1 MRSFFLIF
9 KNARMCACNEP
20 NTINHALKCKRGG
33 YVSLRHNSLRD
44 TTAELLSQTCKDVMI
59 EPPLLDLNGESLTPG
74 SILGN
79 SARLDVSC
87 RSFWT
92 PLERAFLDI
101 RVFHPQAPTNAART
115 IPNMYSW
122 HEKTKKTSYNSRVV
136 QVEKG
141 TFTPIVFSTS
151 GGMGKEAQ
159 KFYQHF
165 AQKLS
170 WKTGQKYNETIT
182 LVRRRLRFDLLKTTI
197 ISLRGHRGSKPGD
210 RSTSPTSIA
219 DMDFNLQREAE

>member
-1 MRSFFLIF
+1 
-9 KNARMCACNEP
+9 MCACNEP
-20 NTINHALKCKRGG
+20 NTINHALKCKRGR

-122 HEKTKKTSYNSRVV
+122 HENSKKTSYNSRVV

-151 GGMGKEAQ
+151 GGWG
-159 KFYQHF
+159 
-165 AQKLS
+165 
-170 WKTGQKYNETIT
+170 
-182 LVRRRLRFDLLKTTI
+182 RRLKSSTN
-197 ISLRGHRGSKPGD
+197 
-210 RSTSPTSIA
+210 TSPKS
-219 DMDFNLQREAE
+219 